1 MVKLNSILTIEGRG
15 NRVMDV
21 KEIIKQ
27 AAEQE
32 NKAYKF
38 YTNALKLVK
47 DAASKVWIKELAE
60 EELKHKEMLENF
72 DASKIKKFKPEKIQ
86 DLHITEYLVDK
97 DITEV
102 KDFQD
107 VLIVAMK
114 KEQKSYNFYVS
125 MAKSAD
131 NADIK
136 KLCKIL
142 AQEELK
148 HKHKLELY
156 YDDIVFRED

>member
-1 MVKLNSILTIEGRG
+1 MAIT
-15 NRVMDV
+15 DV

-27 AAEQE
+27 AAQQE
-32 NKAYKF
+32 EKAHKF
-38 YTNALKLVK
+38 YTDALKYVK
-47 DAASKVWIKELAE
+47 DAAARLWIKELAD
-60 EELKHKEMLENF
+60 EELKHKDMLQKF
-72 DASKIKKFKPEKIQ
+72 DASKITNFKPSKKIH

-97 DITEV
+97 DIAEI

-114 KEQKSYNFYVS
+114 KEQKSYNFYVG

-156 YDDIVFRED
+156 YDDIVFKED

>member
-1 MVKLNSILTIEGRG
+1 MAT
-15 NRVMDV
+15 MDV
-21 KEIIKQ
+21 KEIVKQ
-27 AAEQE
+27 ATQQE
-32 NKAYKF
+32 EMAYKF
-38 YTNALKLVK
+38 YTDALKYVK
-47 DAASKVWIKELAE
+47 DAAAKVWLKELAS
-60 EELKHKEMLENF
+60 EELKHKEMLQKL
-72 DASKIKKFKPEKIQ
+72 DVSKVKQFTPAKIH

-97 DITEV
+97 DVHEI

-114 KEQKSYNFYVS
+114 KEQKSYNFYVG

-131 NADIK
+131 SPDMQKI
-136 KLCKIL
+136 CKVL

-156 YDDIVFRED
+156 YDDMVFKED

>member
-1 MVKLNSILTIEGRG
+1 MAT
-15 NRVMDV
+15 MDV
-21 KEIIKQ
+21 KEIVKQ
-27 AAEQE
+27 ATQQE
-32 NKAYKF
+32 EMAYKF
-38 YTNALKLVK
+38 YTDALKYVK
-47 DAASKVWIKELAE
+47 DAAAKVWLKELAG
-60 EELKHKEMLENF
+60 EELKHKEMLQKL
-72 DASKIKKFKPEKIQ
+72 DVSKVKQFKPAKIH

-97 DITEV
+97 DVHEI

-114 KEQKSYNFYVS
+114 KEQKAYDFYVG

-131 NADIK
+131 SPDMQKI
-136 KLCKIL
+136 CKAL

-156 YDDIVFRED
+156 YDDVVFKED